1 MAGTKNNVS
10 MTFRRGGVDM
20 AGWKGGVQQW
30 GEADVDGTAA
40 YNAGSTVTTGG
51 TAVSTSEYGVSV
63 YSPSTGAYSNGTA
76 FTQTQT
82 YYIQTNYS
90 NYVYT
95 TTRTCELVTA
105 PTGNGVA
112 GTCVN
117 PANAIDGTD
126 VSTTTTARASTG
138 AGPFYRTQS
147 ATGTGGAIFYSG
159 DATFSGSCSSVGTTS
174 VTASGATIQALSI
187 SPSSFALQSSA
198 RTETIT
204 FTYRPGSAY
213 FNSGTTFSG
222 SVNVTVP
229 ASLPAFGDANWSG
242 VVNVPASGNPTAT
255 AGNGHPVTM
264 LTGGFGTVT
273 SDTSRDVTVQVTI
286 PAGYAGFGTTT
297 NITRTVTQP
306 ATVVTSTVTFNIVD
320 SISGA
325 TVSSVSPKTGV
336 VGDAFSLYAQANG
349 STGFAFTAASNATTS
364 ITPSG
369 LGAGTP
375 SVNTTFNTWSRLITG
390 SYPATNT
397 TYTITISGACPST
410 STAATSGS
418 TFPSAISFTANT
430 GSQSQA
436 MSVTV
441 TPSNGTW
448 QLVKSG
454 ASAISVSPTSGTG
467 NATVTVSYSGFGSA
481 AAAISLKSGSTTL
494 DTTNTSAGSGGGGF

>member
-30 GEADVDGTAA
+30 GAADADGTAA

-51 TAVSTSEYGVSV
+51 NAVSTSEYGVSA

-117 PANAIDGTD
+117 PANAIGGTD

-138 AGPFYRTQS
+138 AGPYYRTQS
-147 ATGTGGAIFYSG
+147 ATGTGGPIFYSG

-174 VTASGATIQALSI
+174 VTASGGTIQALSI

-204 FTYRPGSAY
+204 FTYRPANLY

-229 ASLPAFGDANWSG
+229 ASLPAFGDADWSG

-255 AGNGHPVTM
+255 AGNGSPIAM

-286 PAGYAGFGTTT
+286 PSGYAGFGTTT
-297 NITRTVTQP
+297 NITRTVVQP
-306 ATVVTSTVTFNIVD
+306 ATVATSTVTFVIVD
-320 SISGA
+320 NISGA
-325 TVSSVSPKTGV
+325 TVGGVSPKTGN
-336 VGDAFSLYAQANG
+336 VGDAFSFYA
-349 STGFAFTAASNATTS
+349 TAMGESGHNFDSISNASTS
-364 ITPSG
+364 STPSG

-375 SVNTTFNTWSRLITG
+375 TINTTFNIVRSWS
-390 SYPATNT
+390 
-397 TYTITISGACPST
+397 ST
-410 STAATSGS
+410 LMIL
-418 TFPSAISFTANT
+418 PI
-430 GSQSQA
+430 
-436 MSVTV
+436 
-441 TPSNGTW
+441 
-448 QLVKSG
+448 L
-454 ASAISVSPTSGTG
+454 
-467 NATVTVSYSGFGSA
+467 
-481 AAAISLKSGSTTL
+481 
-494 DTTNTSAGSGGGGF
+494 